1 MMLTTETGF
10 VYNPGANNIHDT
22 YGIILLW
29 VFTIIAILFIV
40 YSNYWMFHSEYKK
53 DPNFINR
60 PTALIWKIPLLIG
73 CSPFVAGF
81 PFLAHLLIS
90 LGVVFYILFYPFTGI
105 SSTEWIFYGIF
116 IIVYLGYIKFYAKRL
131 EIYFYSFLKKPIE
144 FEIFY
149 RENAKSTGLFV
160 QSDTSWRLISI
171 NKDYVYLKLL
181 GRLALHL
188 SMIPITIMVISR
200 FVAEILT

>member
-1 MMLTTETGF
+1 MLTTETGF

-81 PFLAHLLIS
+81 PFLAHLLIQLVDIFLVPHHQCYIVCIRDIDSPPHPQILLDLCNKPVTS
-90 LGVVFYILFYPFTGI
+90 LIG
-105 SSTEWIFYGIF
+105 
-116 IIVYLGYIKFYAKRL
+116 
-131 EIYFYSFLKKPIE
+131 KK
-144 FEIFY
+144 
-149 RENAKSTGLFV
+149 
-160 QSDTSWRLISI
+160 
-171 NKDYVYLKLL
+171 
-181 GRLALHL
+181 
-188 SMIPITIMVISR
+188 
-200 FVAEILT
+200 